1 MQLYSCWQK
10 SKGLKFIVGDTNL
23 ALLWARLHIILSLLG
38 IFTKYALWSST
49 QKAGLIT
56 LQFYLITSI
65 DDSPVKCID
74 INSNACFLLCLVI
87 FNLQAVVDEWAS
99 SLFRVLNSLSCFHWR
114 MLILPCMN
122 DFLLVM
128 CIYDVIFLS
137 RVTSGLEISWTLTPW
152 LS

>member
-1 MQLYSCWQK
+1 M
-10 SKGLKFIVGDTNL
+10 GDTNL

-38 IFTKYALWSST
+38 IFAKYALWSST

-99 SLFRVLNSLSCFHWR
+99 SLFRVLNSLSCFR
-114 MLILPCMN
+114 
-122 DFLLVM
+122 
-128 CIYDVIFLS
+128 
-137 RVTSGLEISWTLTPW
+137 
-152 LS
+152 